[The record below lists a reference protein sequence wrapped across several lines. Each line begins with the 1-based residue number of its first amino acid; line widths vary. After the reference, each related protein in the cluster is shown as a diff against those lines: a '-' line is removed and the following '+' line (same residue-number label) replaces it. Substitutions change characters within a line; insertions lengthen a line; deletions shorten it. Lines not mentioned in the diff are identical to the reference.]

1 LKLLLTQNLIL
12 HKHVPLVTSMKLV
25 LDEEEIWILEC
36 IKEAHIDCGFH
47 IRDVIKKAKSGYGIS
62 RSTVYEIVSY
72 LEFHGLVKTNKS
84 GSRELDQNV
93 PYFIICPGCGKE
105 ISGNESVKE
114 NGRAICEDCYLEEHQ
129 KIKFADPMAVRS
141 MKLFRKQR
149 GLVGTEGLTQLQK
162 EICDFIL
169 EEGGVTPE
177 KISKLF
183 GLSLQETMNQ
193 LAILRHCELVKG
205 RKLGDEIYIVS
216 FDS

>member
-1 LKLLLTQNLIL
+1 
-12 HKHVPLVTSMKLV
+12 MKLV
-25 LDEEEIWILEC
+25 LDEEEIWVLGC
-36 IKEAHIDCGFH
+36 IKEAHIDRGFH

-62 RSTVYEIVSY
+62 RSTVYEIVGY
-72 LEFHGLVKTNKS
+72 LEFHGLIKTNKS

-93 PYFIICPGCGKE
+93 PYFIICPICGKE
-105 ISGNESVKE
+105 IPGNESVKE

-129 KIKFADPMAVRS
+129 KIKFPDPMAVRS
-141 MKLFRKQR
+141 MKLFRKQH
-149 GLVGTEGLTQLQK
+149 GLVGTEGLTELQK

-183 GLSLQETMNQ
+183 GLTTQETMNH
-193 LAILRHCELVKG
+193 LAILRHCDLMKC
-205 RKLGDEIYIVS
+205 RKIGDEIYIVS

>member
-1 LKLLLTQNLIL
+1 
-12 HKHVPLVTSMKLV
+12 MKLV
-25 LDEEEIWILEC
+25 LDEEEIWVLEC
-36 IKEAHIDCGFH
+36 IKEAHVDRGFH
-47 IRDVIKKAKSGYGIS
+47 IRDIIKKAKSAYGIS
-62 RSTVYEIVSY
+62 RSTVYEIVGY
-72 LEFHGLVKTNKS
+72 FEFHGLVKTNKS
-84 GSRELDQNV
+84 GCRELDQNV
-93 PYFIICPGCGKE
+93 PYFIICPRCGKE
-105 ISGNESVKE
+105 IPGNESVKE
-114 NGRAICEDCYLEEHQ
+114 NGWAICEDCYLEEHQ

-141 MKLFRKQR
+141 MKLFRKQH

-162 EICDFIL
+162 EIYDFIL

-183 GLSLQETMNQ
+183 GLTLQETMNQ